1 MCCEV
6 LLQALLFVGILIGL
20 LVNLLF
26 VSLALLAVLYL
37 IVSTY
42 ETLRERWLL
51 WLWR

>member
-1 MCCEV
+1 MYFEV
-6 LLQALLFVGILIGL
+6 ILYIGILIGL
-20 LVNLLF
+20 MASLLF

-37 IVSTY
+37 IVRTY

>member
-6 LLQALLFVGILIGL
+6 ILQALLYVGILIGF

-26 VSLALLAVLYL
+26 VSLALLTVIYF
-37 IVSTY
+37 VVRSY
-42 ETLRERWLL
+42 QTLRERWLL

>member
-20 LVNLLF
+20 MAGLLF

-37 IVSTY
+37 IVRTY